1 LGIFFL
7 KKKLYWVNKYT
18 IIAGDPEEPTTL
30 MSTLLLQTHAPR
42 LYSLA
47 LTQFLWTS
55 TKNVW
60 NANNPMFSR
69 ASHVFGPWIKWNSG
83 TATVPSSPN
92 RHFLLTVYVAF
103 EPLSPQNNC
112 IIYYKPRSKH
122 RAITVKSAQNFTSGS
137 KIFHYPKNQTCITR
151 LIKIILNAQLITT

>member
-1 LGIFFL
+1 VHVAQFGYYLFL

-30 MSTLLLQTHAPR
+30 ISTLLLQTHAWR

-47 LTQFLWTS
+47 LTRFLWTS

-60 NANNPMFSR
+60 NANNAMFSQK
-69 ASHVFGPWIKWNSG
+69 SCVFGPWIKWNSG

-92 RHFLLTVYVAF
+92 CHFLLTVYVAF
-103 EPLSPQNNC
+103 EPLSPQNKSTVL
-112 IIYYKPRSKH
+112 Y
-122 RAITVKSAQNFTSGS
+122 ITSLAQNTELSQWNQH
-137 KIFHYPKNQTCITR
+137 KILLLVPKYFITPR
-151 LIKIILNAQLITT
+151 TKHV